1 MLSLHTHR
9 TAIDRNDYYMVYKRQ
24 KRRLRIYGGTAF
36 VTLTYAGVGVPCREA
51 FYERFYADRCT
62 TAPPG
67 VDQGSIDGF
76 NFLIE
81 RRKQLYK
88 DSEIRLIPSA

>member
-1 MLSLHTHR
+1 MLSFHAHR
-9 TAIDRNDYYMVYKRQ
+9 TAIDRNDYY
-24 KRRLRIYGGTAF
+24 AD
-36 VTLTYAGVGVPCREA
+36 VGVPCREA
-51 FYERFYADRCT
+51 FYERFYANRCT

-67 VDQGSIDGF
+67 VDQGSIHGF